1 MTTLAT
7 AAGTA
12 RFRDR
17 FVDRMDRDHFRE
29 EADLVWSSLGIGSY
43 LGDPTDLADQAYRKS
58 LRAAVQGGINVV
70 DTAINYRDQRSE
82 RAFGAALG
90 ELFGAGLAQRDEIIL
105 CTKGGYIPGDPT
117 GALPYPEHLRKNWID
132 TGILAEADVVG
143 DCHALA
149 PAYLEDQ
156 LGRSLQNLGVD
167 AVDVYYV
174 HNPEHQF
181 VDVSR
186 DAFMQR
192 MGAAFE
198 ALERARA
205 AGRIGCYGLATW
217 GGLRAPADAPE
228 HLPLEELV
236 AVAREVGGE
245 DHGLRVVQAPF
256 NLAMLEA
263 WSLKNQALN
272 GELVPLAEAAM
283 GLGITLVAS
292 ASLLQADLLRRLK
305 PRALAQF
312 PGVAAA
318 SHLCLR
324 FNRAVPGIT
333 TSLVG
338 MSTPDHVAENLGAAA
353 ERPLD
358 EAGLRKIF
366 GAR

>member
-1 MTTLAT
+1 MLAT
-7 AAGTA
+7 DEGTA

-17 FVDRMDRDHFRE
+17 FADRMDGDHFRE
-29 EADLVWSSLGIGSY
+29 EAGLIWSSLGIGSY
-43 LGDPTDLADQAYRKS
+43 LGDPNGAMDHAYQKS

-82 RAFGAALG
+82 RSFGAALA
-90 ELFGAGLAQRDEIIL
+90 ELIEAGLVQRDEIIL

-117 GALPYPEHLRKNWID
+117 GALPYDEHLKATWLD
-132 TGILAEADVVG
+132 TGLLTPEDVVG
-143 DCHALA
+143 GCHALA
-149 PAYLEDQ
+149 PAWLEDQ
-156 LGRSLQNLGVD
+156 LRRSLENLGVD

-181 VDVSR
+181 VGVSR
-186 DAFMQR
+186 DLFMQR
-192 MGAAFE
+192 MGAAFA
-198 ALERARA
+198 ALEGARA

-236 AVAREVGGE
+236 AVAREVGGD
-245 DHGLRVVQAPF
+245 DHGLRVVQLPF
-256 NLAMLEA
+256 NLSMLEA
-263 WSLKNQALN
+263 WTLKNQRLD
-272 GELVPLAEAAM
+272 GGMVPLAEAAA
-283 GLGITLVAS
+283 GLGLTVVAS
-292 ASLLQADLLRRLK
+292 ASLLQADLLRRIT
-305 PRALAQF
+305 PRTLGQF
-312 PGVAAA
+312 PGVASA

-338 MSTPDHVAENLGAAA
+338 MSNPDHVAENLGAAA

-358 EAGLRKIF
+358 EQGLRKIF
-366 GAR
+366 GRR